1 LYQNSIARFIK
12 RHRTVRLL
20 HLFRHYS
27 SHAVVISSA
36 LLVAATNASSG
47 NGSDNFLFGYWDD
60 SSAMAKENLNRMESQ
75 EIRKDDL
82 ALVPLSKANTAVDPQ
97 MKEDDVEELLVQN
110 QTILTSAA
118 GSNIL
123 REPEEDG
130 GVKMYT
136 VKEGDTVSGIATK
149 NNITV
154 NTILWANDIENIDS
168 IKPGDVLFILPV
180 AGLNHTV
187 KNGDNIDSIA
197 NKYKADKE
205 KIIAFNDLPANG
217 DIEVGQEIVIPDGQG
232 ESSYWDK
239 PETDT
244 SSGLIEK
251 RQYANSSGG
260 APVVSGWRDLTGKPG
275 TGHRFPYGYCTWYVA
290 QKRFVP
296 WSGNAGTWLYRA
308 KSLGYKTGKTP
319 RVGSIVVTTEDRY
332 YGHVAFVE
340 KVSGDMITI
349 SEMNYV
355 GWAKTSRRTLSSK
368 SRVIK
373 GFIY

>member
-1 LYQNSIARFIK
+1 
-12 RHRTVRLL
+12 
-20 HLFRHYS
+20 
-27 SHAVVISSA
+27 
-36 LLVAATNASSG
+36 
-47 NGSDNFLFGYWDD
+47 
-60 SSAMAKENLNRMESQ
+60 MAKENLNRMESQ